1 MLQSLLAWIG
11 NHGALA
17 TWLGIFSAILFIISL
32 LSLPWLVSLI
42 PEDYFTHKQREPS
55 KWKTLHPLTRIVL
68 LALKNLLGLVLLAGG
83 IFMLVFPGQGLLT
96 ILMGLFLVDYPGKY
110 QLERRIATSPRVLS
124 SINWLRAKRGKPPL
138 IAE

>member
-11 NHGALA
+11 NHGVLA
-17 TWLGIFSAILFIISL
+17 TWLGIFSAVIFVISL

-42 PEDYFTHKQREPS
+42 PEDYFTHKHREPS
-55 KWKTLHPLTRIVL
+55 QWSSPHPLIRIVL
-68 LALKNLLGLVLLAGG
+68 LVLKNLLGLVLLAGG

-96 ILMGLFLVDYPGKY
+96 ILMGLLLVDYPGKY
-110 QLERRIATSPRVLS
+110 QLERRLVSIPSVLR